1 MERRTLIAIGLV
13 LVVLFVNQIIFN
25 RFMREK
31 RKHLPPATEAPA
43 DTTAAAAPTAAPPAS
58 GAGGAAGTAATTGA
72 PGKAATAGEAPT
84 AGKAA
89 AGSAATSGAPAAAA
103 RPGLALRRLHVPAAP
118 HLTRTLSGDGF
129 IVTFD
134 SEGGSI
140 SHWVLT
146 HYRDPVRKTPEV
158 DLVPEG
164 ARAVQ
169 VAVRTG
175 FGETDWSRA
184 PFRLADFDSAGGR
197 IGFVARDSSGLRVE
211 KLYRLSADRQ
221 LLDLR
226 VKISGPPEL
235 GPLSYRLGWGVPLP
249 ITEQTAHIRD
259 HQGVAY
265 LGQKLV
271 TESTVKKGKEKSDQ
285 RVESGNVR
293 WAGQRTRYFLA
304 ALIPDSSTIEQA
316 VLTYQP
322 WSPPR
327 LPDVKLPGTDLVAAT
342 AWLAAAAP
350 PGTNIQAKARIYA
363 GPIRYER
370 LQAVGAGLEVAVNL
384 GWKWLV
390 PLSVLLLK
398 LLNILYKVIP
408 NYGVAIVI
416 LSAATK
422 LIFYPLTQSSLR
434 TMKVMHRLQP
444 QVEAIKEKLKND
456 PQKMNQAMM
465 KLYSENKVNPL
476 GGCLPMVLQ
485 IPVFFALYNVLL
497 FAIELRA
504 APFVGYIQDLSAPDV
519 LLRMGGFPVHLMPII
534 MTASSYVMQWQT
546 PVDPRQK
553 ATMYLMPL
561 MMLVFLYSFPSGVII
576 YWTVNNLLSALQQ
589 FLVNQAEDR
598 RVSGEAT

>member
-13 LVVLFVNQIIFN
+13 LVVLFVNQIVFN

-31 RKHLPPATEAPA
+31 RRHLPPATEAPA
-43 DTTAAAAPTAAPPAS
+43 DTTRGAATAPPPAGTQPSGPGGAGTAAAT
-58 GAGGAAGTAATTGA
+58 GTAATTGTI
-72 PGKAATAGEAPT
+72 AA
-84 AGKAA
+84 
-89 AGSAATSGAPAAAA
+89 GAPATAP
-103 RPGLALRRLHVPAAP
+103 RPGLAARGPHVPEAP
-118 HLTRTLSGDGF
+118 RLTRTLSGEGF
-129 IVTFD
+129 IATFD

-175 FGETDWSRA
+175 FGETDWSRV
-184 PFRLADFDSAGGR
+184 PFRLADFDSAAGR
-197 IGFVARDSSGLRVE
+197 IDFVARDSSGLRVE
-211 KLYRLSADRQ
+211 KIYRLSPDRQ
-221 LLDLR
+221 LLDLT
-226 VKISGPPEL
+226 VKISAPPEL
-235 GPLSYRLGWGVPLP
+235 GPLSYRMGWGVPLP
-249 ITEQTAHIRD
+249 ITEQTAQIRD

-271 TESTVKKGKEKSDQ
+271 TESTVAKGKEKKDQ
-285 RVESGNVR
+285 QVESGNVR

-327 LPDVKLPGTDLVAAT
+327 LPDVRLPGTQLVAAT
-342 AWLAAAAP
+342 AWLASAAP
-350 PGTNIQAKARIYA
+350 PGTNIEGKARIYA

-444 QVEAIKEKLKND
+444 QVEAIKEKFKGD

-497 FAIELRA
+497 YAIELRA
-504 APFVGYIQDLSAPDV
+504 APFLGYIQDLSAPDV
-519 LLRMGGFPVHLMPII
+519 LLRVSGFPLHLMPII

-598 RVSGEAT
+598 RLSGEAT